1 MSTRRLPQVS
11 LRAHQPQ
18 PQPPS
23 PGSTRIVIAHRMDTI
38 LDADMVLVLDDGQLA
53 EQGSPEELLKING
66 GVFAGMVAKAK
77 ATGAL

>member
-1 MSTRRLPQVS
+1 
-11 LRAHQPQ
+11 
-18 PQPPS
+18 
-23 PGSTRIVIAHRMDTI
+23 MDTI

-53 EQGSPEELLKING
+53 EQGPPEELLKIDG